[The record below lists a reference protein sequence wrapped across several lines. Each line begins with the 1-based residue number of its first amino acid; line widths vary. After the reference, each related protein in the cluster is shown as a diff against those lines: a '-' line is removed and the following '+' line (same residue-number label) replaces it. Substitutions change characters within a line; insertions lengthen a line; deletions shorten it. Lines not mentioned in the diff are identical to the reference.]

1 MWFCIVLRSSGLP
14 VVSDADGWMHDQSLR
29 RIETPFRP
37 MLKPV
42 WNLRQWSFKSG
53 IRFFDTKLENSNVFT
68 KGILY
73 TVCFGKFVVAW
84 NRLVPLM
91 PSQTIFQV
99 SALSKL
105 RKKAPK
111 RVQILCNR
119 QKEPHWEQ
127 ENIFSLGFVFFE
139 KFDSTSCCWPI
150 LDTRSDLG
158 KQKKNEVFEL
168 GGLHFLFQRTVQNEH
183 FSVSVSV
190 QV

>member
-1 MWFCIVLRSSGLP
+1 
-14 VVSDADGWMHDQSLR
+14 
-29 RIETPFRP
+29 

-158 KQKKNEVFEL
+158 KQKKRSFRTWRFTFPFSKNSTKWTLFCLCFGPSVVRQPSEFRKPGRKENENNIFEICDSCS
-168 GGLHFLFQRTVQNEH
+168 N
-183 FSVSVSV
+183 S
-190 QV
+190 